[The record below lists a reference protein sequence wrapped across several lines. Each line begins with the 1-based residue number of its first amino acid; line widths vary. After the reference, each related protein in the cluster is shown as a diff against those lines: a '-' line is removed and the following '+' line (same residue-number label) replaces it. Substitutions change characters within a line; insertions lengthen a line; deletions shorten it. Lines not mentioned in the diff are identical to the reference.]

1 MPHRLWH
8 QGQPCREN
16 TVSTCKRARDGF
28 SRENLQENMGKPW
41 KTHGF
46 LPLNRE
52 VACKILS
59 TKSEHVQPTLTYLR
73 VFGDRSGSSAQ
84 SWSKIGF
91 TDLKP
96 NYIYAILWLK
106 NVVNAKCKRNYQ
118 LTLFLLGSLCARK
131 RWKKSLRAKY
141 WKNMKKQEAPASAII
156 PGKNR
161 KGLFLETPW
170 KCTFKKMGSKGAC
183 CFRWQTCYVAFWY
196 KYKPWTEER
205 WCHSHFYKANH
216 PFLGFE
222 GHLIET
228 CHSLSFEDLEG
239 SISDLARWKGGN
251 QTIKTQHVFWDFTI
265 QTCKITDALR
275 ISLPTRDPFS
285 MDMSDMFCFDGL
297 WQSRTKPDST
307 FATVKIQFAMLQA
320 PHPKYHEKSEL
331 MKLKGKCCLASLVSN
346 TPVRAATRTT
356 MADVSVFLSRLQRPF
371 LEQRCWRPVLALS
384 WWRWSSHSTCARGK
398 SIRSLQLCFENT

>member
-1 MPHRLWH
+1 MRI
-8 QGQPCREN
+8 CVYI
-16 TVSTCKRARDGF
+16 VSYSSLFQKTNAPLPLAPRTALPGEHCEHLQKGTGWV

-52 VACKILS
+52 VSCKILS

-73 VFGDRSGSSAQ
+73 VFGDRLGSSAQ

-91 TDLKP
+91 TDLRP
-96 NYIYAILWLK
+96 NYIYAILWFK

-170 KCTFKKMGSKGAC
+170 KRTSKKMGSKGAC

-216 PFLGFE
+216 PFFGFR
-222 GHLIET
+222 G
-228 CHSLSFEDLEG
+228 SPDRNVSFFV
-239 SISDLARWKGGN
+239 I
-251 QTIKTQHVFWDFTI
+251 
-265 QTCKITDALR
+265 
-275 ISLPTRDPFS
+275 
-285 MDMSDMFCFDGL
+285 
-297 WQSRTKPDST
+297 
-307 FATVKIQFAMLQA
+307 
-320 PHPKYHEKSEL
+320 
-331 MKLKGKCCLASLVSN
+331 
-346 TPVRAATRTT
+346 
-356 MADVSVFLSRLQRPF
+356 
-371 LEQRCWRPVLALS
+371 WRP
-384 WWRWSSHSTCARGK
+384 WRINLRPCKMEGWQPNHQDSACFLRFHHTN
-398 SIRSLQLCFENT
+398 LQNHGRAEK